1 MPKVKLNG
9 IEMYYEEQGNGDE
22 PIIFIHGGRSWSRV
36 WRPEM
41 SMLPANYH
49 AYAPDMR
56 GHGEMADVV
65 ENFTYPQM
73 ADDVYHFSRQL
84 GLGKFVCAGTSMG
97 SGVTIQLA
105 LDHPEVL
112 KAQILGS
119 GASQHRSATWR
130 SPKARA
136 AQGAARK
143 SLFVRQPVEWF
154 LQLREKYAKVM
165 REEARRRDENWR
177 ILPELQYEE
186 DVIDRIRAIKVP
198 TLMLIGGRDPGHTPE
213 RALPIARAI
222 TGAKMVFF
230 EDEGH
235 YMPVESPQ
243 RVVNEITSFVS
254 QLG

>member
-1 MPKVKLNG
+1 MPKVKVNG
-9 IEMYYEEQGNGDE
+9 IEMYYKEQGSGDE
-22 PIIFIHGGRSWSRV
+22 PIIFVHGGGGSSGQWQV
-36 WRPEM
+36 IM

-143 SLFVRQPVEWF
+143 SLFVGQPVEWF

-165 REEARRRDENWR
+165 REEAWRRDENWR

-186 DVIDRIRAIKVP
+186 DVIDRIREIKVP
-198 TLMLIGGRDPGHTPE
+198 TLMLIGGRDRSHTPE

-235 YMPVESPQ
+235 LVPVESPQ
-243 RVVNEITSFVS
+243 RIVGEITTFVT
-254 QLG
+254 QL